1 MQSHF
6 RCFDDHLKLSIV
18 LFVLFRFCSTS
29 FLTPR
34 PTIRV
39 ATAYTPFVAAVCRL
53 FQAVALKKTIRELE
67 EKVQDQEEELDD
79 QAGKIQMLEQVSVV
93 CSASQWFQIICMR
106 QEKSS
111 YSMPGEICSLY
122 YSGN

>member
-1 MQSHF
+1 M
-6 RCFDDHLKLSIV
+6 
-18 LFVLFRFCSTS
+18 
-29 FLTPR
+29 
-34 PTIRV
+34 
-39 ATAYTPFVAAVCRL
+39 
-53 FQAVALKKTIRELE
+53 KKTIRELE

-111 YSMPGEICSLY
+111 YSMPGEICSL
-122 YSGN
+122 SIILEINEKI